1 MRYVRGTWRYDVV
14 CVVILGFI
22 FLTPA
27 TVFDGS
33 LFSRK
38 QEPESPKEIVP
49 DPKKTQVQTI
59 NRGFPLPGPVPA
71 IRDGVRH
78 GLSGSASR

>member
-14 CVVILGFI
+14 CAIILGFVL
-22 FLTPA
+22 LTPA

-33 LFSRK
+33 HFSKR

-49 DPKKTQVQTI
+49 DPKKTQVRTFS
-59 NRGFPLPGPVPA
+59 RGILPP
-71 IRDGVRH
+71 
-78 GLSGSASR
+78 SR